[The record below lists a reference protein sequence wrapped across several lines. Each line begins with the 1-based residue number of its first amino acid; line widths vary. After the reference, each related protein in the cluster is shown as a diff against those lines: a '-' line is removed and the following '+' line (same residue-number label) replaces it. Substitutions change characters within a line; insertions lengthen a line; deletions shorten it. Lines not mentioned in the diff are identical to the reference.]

1 MRESDRDIGDFQ
13 LYSNVEAARV
23 LGVSPV
29 TMKISRSTGVLLG
42 AAAPK
47 FLKMGRVV
55 RYEAPILRDWIR
67 QFRTY

>member
-47 FLKMGRVV
+47 FLKM
-55 RYEAPILRDWIR
+55 D
-67 QFRTY
+67 